1 MIQFFKD
8 LWSGF
13 WGKALLI
20 GAGVAAGAALIL
32 FLLLLWALDGKS
44 DAEAERDTAQA
55 ANRSNQET
63 IAFLR
68 GEVQRNGQIALR
80 LLTRHAVADQ
90 EATDARN
97 ERERL
102 AEEDPDVEAFLDT
115 PIPDSLRPRSGRGD
129 GTGAEGTS
137 PEPR

>member
-1 MIQFFKD
+1 MLTLLNS
-8 LWSGF
+8 LWARF
-13 WGKALLI
+13 AVWI
-20 GAGVAAGAALIL
+20 AGGAAVLAVLL

-68 GEVQRNGQIALR
+68 GEVQRNGEIALR
-80 LLTRHAVADQ
+80 LSARHVAADQ

-102 AEEDPDVEAFLDT
+102 AEENPDVEAFLDT

-129 GTGAEGTS
+129 GAGAEGTS